1 MGKYWRD
8 EIADGF
14 TKNRRPA
21 PVFVVMSGEYL
32 LDKKEEIIQ

>member
-1 MGKYWRD
+1 RS
-8 EIADGF
+8 
-14 TKNRRPA
+14 PA

>member
-1 MGKYWRD
+1 
-8 EIADGF
+8 
-14 TKNRRPA
+14 NRSPA

>member
-1 MGKYWRD
+1 S
-8 EIADGF
+8 
-14 TKNRRPA
+14 PA

>member
-1 MGKYWRD
+1 
-8 EIADGF
+8 
-14 TKNRRPA
+14 

>member
-1 MGKYWRD
+1 
-8 EIADGF
+8 
-14 TKNRRPA
+14 PA

>member
-1 MGKYWRD
+1 MNTVLTSRLPQ
-8 EIADGF
+8 
-14 TKNRRPA
+14 NRSPA

>member
-1 MGKYWRD
+1 
-8 EIADGF
+8 
-14 TKNRRPA
+14 A